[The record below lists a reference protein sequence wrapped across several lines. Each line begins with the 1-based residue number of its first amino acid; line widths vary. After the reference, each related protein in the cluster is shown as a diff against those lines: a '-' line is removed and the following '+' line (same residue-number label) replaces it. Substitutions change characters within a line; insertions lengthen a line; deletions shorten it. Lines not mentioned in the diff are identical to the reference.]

1 MKLPHNTN
9 PALVASKDPVR
20 HILHNCHLRGNLLLA
35 TDGRRALAIKIER
48 EEDDDPR
55 PEVTLRV
62 AAIKEAIKQRPGGR
76 KNFTNLHLRG
86 RIQIGATSV
95 TVPRNVDETIE
106 FKDGASA
113 SEAGGRYPNVAKVLP
128 DISLYTGRLNFNAEL
143 LAGLAAAMG
152 ADQIT
157 LHYQPQDPGACLL
170 VTASTENGAAEKCI
184 GMLMP
189 TRATG
194 APLSTRTLADNSAVR
209 ELLATPDLAPA

>member
-1 MKLPHNTN
+1 MKLPHNTD

-76 KNFTNLHLRG
+76 KTFANLHFRG

-95 TVPRNVDETIE
+95 TVPRDDNDSVE
-106 FKDGASA
+106 FKDKPRNGAV
-113 SEAGGRYPNVAKVLP
+113 YPNIAKVLP

-157 LHYQPQDPGACLL
+157 LHYQPQDAGACLL
-170 VTASTENGAAEKCI
+170 VTHSTENGAAEKCI